1 MKELNNFLLSR
12 RENTSDG
19 KLPNVKEIWRAG
31 DLKPKLEAWN
41 RRINR
46 VRTTWQVRHTRKL
59 GETLM
64 SAQDRISIRTLAL
77 VQESRTEILDRVDSQ
92 SRANA
97 NASVV
102 VVETIRSEAT
112 EVIKMIQQSTVR
124 QRVRT
129 LSMHSQV
136 EPAGSNGQ
144 TTRVCISSGTLY

>member
-19 KLPNVKEIWRAG
+19 KLPSVKEIWRAG

-64 SAQDRISIRTLAL
+64 SAQGRISIRTLAL
-77 VQESRTEILDRVDSQ
+77 VQESKTEILDRVDSQ

-97 NASVV
+97 NASVA

-124 QRVRT
+124 RRIRT

-136 EPAGSNGQ
+136 EPAGSNSQ
-144 TTRVCISSGTLY
+144 ATRVCISSIT